1 MSGAEALRFAGKI
14 LGTTKDYWV
23 AIGRLPQAEEDCK
36 DATME
41 VRGKGVNE
49 TVFWVTDNL
58 LNDWIQLPDCRPCDI
73 QQARLIK
80 HIFTGDLNADVDTNP
95 AFEGKE
101 RHLLRATLA
110 RIFHATAIV
119 PKGLFMLDDE
129 TNEVKFA
136 EEFAMP
142 KTGELQDIKA
152 WSNVHQII
160 LQAGRTTHVQP
171 VGVSE
176 DDLPAVME
184 ELEAKDPTVERF
196 RDIGEHGLFPKE
208 QPCWLSKV
216 VGDQQLY
223 AESGAEGENISYA
236 VNVIKSL
243 RWPGA
248 VTVAKGGKHTSVYI
262 GYGLKKGDPS
272 YNPIEPPAVQVDPEE
287 EEEKPEPNPL
297 TEPPV
302 QNEEDTMQ
310 ENQEE
315 EEQ

>member
-14 LGTTKDYWV
+14 FGTQKDYWI
-23 AIGRLPQAEEDCK
+23 AIGRLPQAEEDSK
-36 DATME
+36 DATCE
-41 VRGKGVNE
+41 ARGKGVNE

-58 LNDWIQLPDCRPCDI
+58 LNDWIQLPDCSPQNI
-73 QQARLIK
+73 QQARKIK
-80 HIFTGDLNADVDTNP
+80 HIFTGDLNAEVDTNP
-95 AFEGKE
+95 AFTGKE

-119 PKGLFMLDDE
+119 PKGLFMIDDE
-129 TNEVKFA
+129 TNEVKFS
-136 EEFAMP
+136 EEFAFP
-142 KTGELQDIKA
+142 KTEELKDIKA

-171 VGVSE
+171 NVPE
-176 DDLPAVME
+176 DDLAAAME

-196 RDIGEHGLFPKE
+196 RDIGEHALFPGE

-216 VGDQQLY
+216 VGDTQQY
-223 AESGAEGENISYA
+223 TEGGEGDTVSYA

-248 VTVAKGGKHTSVYI
+248 LTVSKGGKCTSIYV

-272 YNPIEPPAVQVDPEE
+272 YNPIEPPEVQQDPEE
-287 EEEKPEPNPL
+287 EEEKPEPNPQQ
-297 TEPPV
+297 EPPIAD
-302 QNEEDTMQ
+302 EEDTNAEQ
-310 ENQEE
+310 QEE
-315 EEQ
+315 EEA

>member
-1 MSGAEALRFAGKI
+1 
-14 LGTTKDYWV
+14 
-23 AIGRLPQAEEDCK
+23 
-36 DATME
+36 ME
-41 VRGKGVNE
+41 PRSKGVNE

-58 LNDWIQLPDCRPCDI
+58 LNDWIQLPDCRPEHI

-95 AFEGKE
+95 AFKGKE

-119 PKGLFMLDDE
+119 PKGLFVFDDE

-136 EEFAMP
+136 EEFPMP
-142 KTGELQDIKA
+142 KTDELKDIKA

-160 LQAGRTTHVQP
+160 LQAGRVTHVP
-171 VGVSE
+171 PNVPE
-176 DDLPAVME
+176 DDLPAAME

-196 RDIGEHGLFPKE
+196 RDIGEHALFPGE
-208 QPCWLSKV
+208 QPAWLSKV
-216 VGDQQLY
+216 VGDTQLY
-223 AESGAEGENISYA
+223 AEGGAEGENISYA

-302 QNEEDTMQ
+302 QNEEDTM
-310 ENQEE
+310 
-315 EEQ
+315 